1 MFEYLRRL
9 ATTGAAYTAS
19 SVLSKLIAVFL
30 LPIYTSYLTPSDYGA
45 AEVMLASV
53 IAASIIVRLGV
64 IEAILRF
71 YYLAGE
77 RPERVVSTGFASLFW
92 GATVAAAIA
101 LPFAAP
107 ISQALLDREDAGLA
121 RLAILGLWT
130 LTLYEYALTLLRLD
144 ERARAYFGI
153 TVANVLVTIPF
164 TVWLIVVQDERA
176 SGILLGTFATGA
188 AFTVWML
195 WRQRRRLSL
204 VPDLALL
211 RRMFRFGLPTMPA
224 ELSLYSLNFIDRI
237 ILVRL
242 AGLAEAGLY
251 ALAVKFAQ
259 GINVLARGIQLAWPP
274 LAYSIQDDEE
284 ARRAYSVILTWFAVV
299 LAFGVTGLWLESRWI
314 VRLLAA
320 PEFFDS
326 HEAVGLLATGIA
338 LYALYLAMVIVLGR
352 TGRTEFSFPPTIAAT
367 ATNIVLNLVLV
378 PPLGIVGA
386 GLALVA
392 SYLVV
397 VVLMYVFTQR
407 LFPVPYEWRRLA
419 LIVLSAAALIGAGE
433 ALLPTSGF
441 VGLVSRTALWLAYPA
456 VLYAVG
462 FLHEEERSRLV
473 ALLRPSAIAARA
485 RALRAA
491 SAPPGAEGAPA
502 SGEGRGSAPR
512 STRPP
517 PATRTAAGRDPPEPL
532 TASPSCRDPG
542 IRCLSRM
549 VGAAR

>member
-1 MFEYLRRL
+1 MYEYLRRL

-19 SVLSKLIAVFL
+19 SVVSKLIAVFL
-30 LPIYTSYLTPSDYGA
+30 LPIYTHYLTPSDYGA

-53 IAASIIVRLGV
+53 IAASIVVRLGV

-71 YYLAGE
+71 YYQAGE
-77 RPERVVSTGFASLFW
+77 RRERVVSTGFASLFW
-92 GATVAAAIA
+92 GATAIALIA
-101 LPFAAP
+101 LPFAGP
-107 ISQALLDREDAGLA
+107 ISQALLDHTDAGLA

-164 TVWLIVVQDERA
+164 TVWLIVVEGERA
-176 SGILLGTFATGA
+176 SGILLGTFGTGA
-188 AFTVWML
+188 AFVLWML
-195 WRQRRRLSL
+195 WRERRRLSL
-204 VPDLALL
+204 LPDWGLL

-237 ILVRL
+237 ILVRF

-259 GINVLARGIQLAWPP
+259 GMNVLARGIQLAWPP

-284 ARRAYSVILTWFAVV
+284 ARRAYSLIFTWFAAV

-320 PEFFDS
+320 PDFFGS
-326 HEAVGLLATGIA
+326 HRAVGLLATGIA
-338 LYALYLAMVIVLGR
+338 LYALYLAMVIILGR
-352 TGRTEFSFPPTIAAT
+352 TGRTEFSFPATIAAVV
-367 ATNIVLNLVLV
+367 TNVTLNLALV
-378 PPLGIVGA
+378 PSLDIVGA

-392 SYLVV
+392 SYVV
-397 VVLMYVFTQR
+397 VVALMYLFTQR

-441 VGLVSRTALWLAYPA
+441 VGLASRTVLWLAYPG
-456 VLYAVG
+456 VLFAIG
-462 FLHEEERSRLV
+462 FLQEEERSRL
-473 ALLRPSAIAARA
+473 AAMLRPSAIAARA
-485 RALRAA
+485 RSLRT
-491 SAPPGAEGAPA
+491 APGPGGAEPTP
-502 SGEGRGSAPR
+502 GETGPLG
-512 STRPP
+512 
-517 PATRTAAGRDPPEPL
+517 PE
-532 TASPSCRDPG
+532 
-542 IRCLSRM
+542 
-549 VGAAR
+549 VYEVAARDEDRGGA

>member
-19 SVLSKLIAVFL
+19 SVVSKLIAVFL
-30 LPIYTSYLTPSDYGA
+30 LPIYTHYLTPSDYGA

-53 IAASIIVRLGV
+53 IAASIVVRFGV

-92 GATVAAAIA
+92 GATAVALIA
-101 LPFAAP
+101 LPFAGP
-107 ISQALLDREDAGLA
+107 ISQALLEHTDAGLA

-164 TVWLIVVQDERA
+164 TVWLIVVQGQRA
-176 SGILLGTFATGA
+176 SGILLGTFGTGA
-188 AFTVWML
+188 AFVVWML
-195 WRQRRRLSL
+195 WRERHRLSL
-204 VPDLALL
+204 VPDWGLL

-237 ILVRL
+237 ILVRT

-259 GINVLARGIQLAWPP
+259 GMQVLARGIQLAWPP

-284 ARRAYSVILTWFAVV
+284 ARRVYSAIFTWFAAL
-299 LAFGVTGLWLESRWI
+299 LAFAASGLWLESRWI

-320 PEFFDS
+320 PDFFPS
-326 HEAVGLLATGIA
+326 YQAVGLLATGIG
-338 LYALYLAMVIVLGR
+338 LYGLYLAMVVILGR
-352 TGRTEFSFPPTIAAT
+352 TGRTEFSFPATIAAVV
-367 ATNIVLNLVLV
+367 TNVILNLILV
-378 PPLGIVGA
+378 PSHGIVGA
-386 GLALVA
+386 GLALVG
-392 SYLVV
+392 SYVV
-397 VVLMYVFTQR
+397 VLALMYVFTQR

-419 LIVLSAAALIGAGE
+419 LVLIAASAVVAAGE
-433 ALLPTSGF
+433 VLLPPSGAI
-441 VGLVSRTALWLAYPA
+441 GLVSRGAVWLVYPLL
-456 VLYAVG
+456 LYVSG
-462 FLHEEERSRLV
+462 FLHEEERSGL
-473 ALLRPSAIAARA
+473 AELLRPSAIAARA
-485 RALRAA
+485 RGLRAE
-491 SAPPGAEGAPA
+491 PVEAED
-502 SGEGRGSAPR
+502 SEQ
-512 STRPP
+512 
-517 PATRTAAGRDPPEPL
+517 
-532 TASPSCRDPG
+532 
-542 IRCLSRM
+542 
-549 VGAAR
+549 